1 MVDIGWDGQ
10 IFHQGNV
17 CQHLGYPIVDVS
29 SSQSLNWMSSTIL
42 DNFMYRK
49 SQAWPFSTRLKVVQ
63 AIMIPMISYFLPL
76 LLSGPKLGTSFK
88 MKKRVRSGRY
98 VGNERE

>member
-63 AIMIPMISYFLPL
+63 AIMIPMIPYFLPL
-76 LLSGPKLGTSFK
+76 LPWT
-88 MKKRVRSGRY
+88 KKSLDYLARHLNIHYGRKKQNL
-98 VGNERE
+98 V